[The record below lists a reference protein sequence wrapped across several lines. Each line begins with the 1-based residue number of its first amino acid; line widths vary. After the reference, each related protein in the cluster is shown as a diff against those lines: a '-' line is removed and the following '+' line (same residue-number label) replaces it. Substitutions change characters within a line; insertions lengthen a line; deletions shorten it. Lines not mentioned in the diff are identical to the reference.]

1 MANHGGGI
9 EEVLKKKREEI
20 LVIASKYGARNVRM
34 FGSAAKGSARPESD
48 VDLLVEMESGRTLL
62 DHVALV
68 QDLEDLLGRKVDV
81 VTEKSLHWYIRDS
94 VLEEAVAL

>member
-20 LVIASKYGARNVRM
+20 LVIASKYGARNVRI